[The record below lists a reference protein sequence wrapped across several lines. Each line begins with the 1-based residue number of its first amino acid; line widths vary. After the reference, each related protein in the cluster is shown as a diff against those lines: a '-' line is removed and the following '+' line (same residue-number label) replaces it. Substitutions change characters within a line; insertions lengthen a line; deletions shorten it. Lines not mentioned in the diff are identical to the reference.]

1 MNPVPEAGGGGW
13 MLLRADTLRLLL
25 PLDEVGAAEHLDVTP
40 QPSGQPGLF
49 ELVADDAEGTP
60 RFVAALS
67 ARLRP
72 LPDMPGGRFVV
83 TPFPA
88 QPGVVLAWDEAR
100 WLRADAVALQPLPAA
115 MCAPESPLTH
125 YAEIEGLPAFACTA
139 ERVLAHAFAAAD

>member
-1 MNPVPEAGGGGW
+1 MNDRIGAGVGGW
-13 MLLRADTLRLLL
+13 MLLRADALRLLL
-25 PLDEVGAAEHLDVTP
+25 PLAEVGAAEHLDGTP

-49 ELVADDAEGTP
+49 ELAAAEPDGAP

-67 ARLRP
+67 ARLQP
-72 LPDMPGGRFVV
+72 LPELPPARFVV

-100 WLRADAVALQPLPAA
+100 LLAADTVALRPLPAA

-125 YAEIEGLPAFACTA
+125 YAEVEGQPAFACSA
-139 ERVLAHAFAAAD
+139 ERVLGYAFASAS